1 MSKKTTFIIS
11 SHLMFQH
18 GLESLLSQQDG
29 VNIVGR
35 TTNPDLALEQIKML
49 QPDVVIVDSTRLSID
64 LISKIIH
71 SLNDYQDMKV
81 IGLNLHNNQL
91 TLYQR
96 SQPATVEYQKLE
108 WRVEGITDLLKA
120 ISYNSVSS

>member
-18 GLESLLSQQDG
+18 GLESLLSQQEG
-29 VNIVGR
+29 VEILGCAS
-35 TTNPDLALEQIKML
+35 NPDLAIDQIKRL
-49 QPDVVIVDSTRLSID
+49 KPDVVILDSTRLSRDSITN
-64 LISKIIH
+64 LVRI
-71 SLNDYQDMKV
+71 LYQDVKV

-96 SQPATVEYQKLE
+96 SRRATQEYQALE
-108 WRVEGITDLLKA
+108 WKVNGVTDLLEA
-120 ISYNSVSS
+120 ISHSPAAA